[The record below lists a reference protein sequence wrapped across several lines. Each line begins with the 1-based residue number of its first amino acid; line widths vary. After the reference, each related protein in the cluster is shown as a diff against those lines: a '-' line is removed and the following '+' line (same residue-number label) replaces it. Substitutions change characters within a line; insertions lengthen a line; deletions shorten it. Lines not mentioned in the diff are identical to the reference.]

1 MIKKRRLRRKELKR
15 RNKKIILSS
24 LLILCLLSVGYG
36 AFQTII
42 NINASGHIVVDER
55 CVEGNVF
62 NFEQKDE
69 IQEFKV
75 PCSGT
80 YKLETWGAQGGDA
93 LTLEGGYGGY
103 SIGNVNLKLK
113 EKIYVVVGGEGK
125 SIPELEKRDSNYI
138 VRLTGGYNGGG
149 NGSGGQCGDGTMNSH
164 FRYGSSGG
172 GATHISTTSGL
183 LSTLSN
189 NVNTIYIVSA
199 GGGGAYAFK
208 NITENGT
215 YGPGSSAGGQIG
227 NTAYFTL
234 VTHTKKNYATGGTQ
248 ESGGIAGN
256 SYDDSRVVQSGSF
269 GKGGIHSGDTCD
281 NGSGGGSGYYG
292 GGRGVQSPGAG
303 GSSYIGNTLLTS
315 KAMYC
320 YDCEESL
327 DLTKPEI
334 FTISTTGDT
343 NYRDT
348 LNCPNGYSENPVSK
362 CAKEGDGY
370 ARITLIS
377 KK

>member
-1 MIKKRRLRRKELKR
+1 MAKKYRRLRRKELKKR
-15 RNKKIILSS
+15 KKIILSS
-24 LLILCLLSVGYG
+24 IFILLIMSVGYG
-36 AFQTII
+36 AFETVIRI
-42 NINASGHIVVDER
+42 TASGHVVFDER
-55 CVEGNVF
+55 CVVGNVF

-69 IQEFKV
+69 IQEFSV

-103 SIGNVNLKLK
+103 SVGSVDLKLK
-113 EKIYVVVGGEGK
+113 QKLYIVVGGEGET
-125 SIPELEKRDSNYI
+125 SPELEKRDSNYSI
-138 VRLTGGYNGGG
+138 ALNGGYNGGG
-149 NGSGGQCGDGTMNSH
+149 NSGSGQCGNGNTNYS

-172 GATHISTTSGL
+172 GATHISKIIGL
-183 LSTLSN
+183 LSSLSN
-189 NVNTIYIVSA
+189 NIDDIYIISG
-199 GGGGAYAFK
+199 GGGGAF
-208 NITENGT
+208 T
-215 YGPGSSAGGQIG
+215 YKGVTDFGAYGSGSSSGGQIG

-234 VTHTKKNYATGGTQ
+234 VTHTKTHYAEGGTQ
-248 ESGGIAGN
+248 ISGGLAGN
-256 SYDDSRVVQSGSF
+256 AYDDSRIIQSGTF
-269 GKGGIHSGDTCD
+269 GMGGMHNTNVCD

-292 GGRGVQSPGAG
+292 GGRGIQSPGAG
-303 GSSYIGNTLLTS
+303 GSSYIGNPSLKD

-327 DLTKPEI
+327 DLTKPDI
-334 FTISTTGDT
+334 FTISTTGET

-348 LNCPNGYSENPVSK
+348 LNCPDGFSENPVSK

-370 ARITLIS
+370 ARITLVS